1 MSALK
6 KGRSE
11 QKAGRG
17 EIKIQRQ
24 RYKNKEMDCKRGI
37 NLKMRMRDSQLYN
50 GDRKIWF
57 KRYNGDL
64 NRELVW
70 YSNGPKQ
77 LAR

>member
-1 MSALK
+1 
-6 KGRSE
+6 
-11 QKAGRG
+11 
-17 EIKIQRQ
+17 
-24 RYKNKEMDCKRGI
+24 MDCKRGI
-37 NLKMRMRDSQLYN
+37 NLKMRMRDSQMCN

-64 NRELVW
+64 NHELVW

>member
-1 MSALK
+1 MSK
-6 KGRSE
+6 K
-11 QKAGRG
+11 QG
-17 EIKIQRQ
+17 EGNKNTEAKD
-24 RYKNKEMDCKRGI
+24 KNKEMDCKRGI
-37 NLKMRMRDSQLYN
+37 NLKMRMRDSQMCN

-64 NRELVW
+64 NHELVW